1 MRGCNRCGA
10 GPRTG
15 GLAQFERALIQ
26 LHTGEGRARVVA
38 QGVKMGHRP
47 KLTSRRRAEA
57 IKRRDKG
64 KTLTEIAGSYNVGAA
79 IISRL
84 TL

>member
-1 MRGCNRCGA
+1 M
-10 GPRTG
+10 
-15 GLAQFERALIQ
+15 
-26 LHTGEGRARVVA
+26 A